1 MNEFE
6 LQHLPEAY
14 RPLSPWSYFG
24 LGILYALPLLG
35 WIFLIVHAIGSA
47 NINRRNY
54 GDHSGRPADDHR
66 RTVRPDPIPERYVRI
81 SLSIKKRGCLNDV
94 SII

>member
-47 NINRRNY
+47 NSTAAIMPQLFLRLRA
-54 GDHSGRPADDHR
+54 GDHSGCPADDHR
-66 RTVRPDPIPERYVRI
+66 RTVQPDPIPERYVRI
-81 SLSIKKRGCLNDV
+81 SP
-94 SII
+94 

>member
-35 WIFLIVHAIGSA
+35 WIFLIVHASA
-47 NINRRNY
+47 ARTSTAAIM
-54 GDHSGRPADDHR
+54 PAA
-66 RTVRPDPIPERYVRI
+66 I
-81 SLSIKKRGCLNDV
+81 SASTCWRSFWASC
-94 SII
+94 

>member
-54 GDHSGRPADDHR
+54 ARSYFCVYVLAIILGVLLTITGVLSGP
-66 RTVRPDPIPERYVRI
+66 TQ
-81 SLSIKKRGCLNDV
+81 SLNGTFA
-94 SII
+94 

>member
-54 GDHSGRPADDHR
+54 R

>member
-35 WIFLIVHAIGSA
+35 WIFLILTGISVVYGAFSACAAIMPAAISA
-47 NINRRNY
+47 
-54 GDHSGRPADDHR
+54 S
-66 RTVRPDPIPERYVRI
+66 TCWQ
-81 SLSIKKRGCLNDV
+81 SFWV
-94 SII
+94 SC

>member
-35 WIFLIVHAIGSA
+35 WIFLIVHAIGS
-47 NINRRNY
+47 NY
-54 GDHSGRPADDHR
+54 ARSYFCVYVLAIILGVLLTITGVLSGL
-66 RTVRPDPIPERYVRI
+66 TQ
-81 SLSIKKRGCLNDV
+81 SLNGTFA
-94 SII
+94 

>member
-47 NINRRNY
+47 NINRRT
-54 GDHSGRPADDHR
+54 STQPMAAIMPAA
-66 RTVRPDPIPERYVRI
+66 I
-81 SLSIKKRGCLNDV
+81 SASTCWQSFWV
-94 SII
+94 SC

>member
-35 WIFLIVHAIGSA
+35 WIFLIVHAIGSV

-54 GDHSGRPADDHR
+54 ARSYFCVYVLAIILGVLLTITGVLSGL
-66 RTVRPDPIPERYVRI
+66 TQ
-81 SLSIKKRGCLNDV
+81 SLNGTFA
-94 SII
+94 

>member
-14 RPLSPWSYFG
+14 RPLSPWS
-24 LGILYALPLLG
+24 YALPLLG

-54 GDHSGRPADDHR
+54 ARSYFCVYVLAIILGVLLTITGVLSGL
-66 RTVRPDPIPERYVRI
+66 TQ
-81 SLSIKKRGCLNDV
+81 SLNGTFA
-94 SII
+94 

>member
-24 LGILYALPLLG
+24 LGILYSLPLVG

-47 NINRRNY
+47 NMF
-54 GDHSGRPADDHR
+54 HP
-66 RTVRPDPIPERYVRI
+66 
-81 SLSIKKRGCLNDV
+81 SLGSSTLAVAETALIATWYSSKGVFAKCLQAM
-94 SII
+94 

>member
-54 GDHSGRPADDHR
+54 ARSYFCAYVLAIVLIAVLAATGAMSG
-66 RTVRPDPIPERYVRI
+66 IGQ
-81 SLSIKKRGCLNDV
+81 SLGGTFA
-94 SII
+94 